1 MLHLDED
8 TTRDLFIA
16 ITRRPRLILITS
28 LLLIIGLAGG
38 LAQLVKDTSVKAFIP
53 PDHPSLVADDLVEEV
68 FGISDSLA
76 VALVFDDERGVFTPE
91 ALTLI
96 ARITDELRQLPGVRP
111 DRVSSIAT
119 ESSIRGEYGSVYVDP
134 YVLEGAITED
144 AARDSFARWQNMPP
158 HQNSL
163 VSADGQAAVIMLELE
178 KSADASS
185 SYEAALAL
193 AEGYGST
200 GVEIHVAGPGAV
212 SGYLSTY
219 IDRDARKLQPMVFAL
234 VLGFIYLAFRR
245 ASALPGPLLV
255 VVGAAGGSLGLMAW
269 LGVPYYAITNA
280 LPVIIVAVS
289 VADSIH
295 ILSAYY
301 QARAQQPEAEARD
314 LVVAAMTAMA
324 RPITLTSLTTVAGFA
339 GIASASIMPPIAM
352 FAWFAAIGIALAW
365 LFSMFSLPSVL
376 VLMKPAASPA
386 FASWSHNEPSGLGRA
401 LAHIGAFAA
410 RRYFLVL
417 GVFSLAVVLLGM
429 QASQLRIDRS
439 QVDNFATDEPIY
451 LADRTINERF
461 AGSGFLDIVIETDAP
476 EGLLD
481 ARRIA
486 KIAAL
491 QEYFES
497 LEHVGKTISI
507 VDYLAQLHVALEELP
522 ANAALDRPLPQ
533 DDMAIAQYLLVYESS
548 GDPTDFEEEIDMD
561 YQRALL
567 RGVLNESHFS
577 RTRDTVEALQR
588 YLRETVNEPG
598 MRASLSGD
606 INISYHWMSSLQR
619 SHFNGVLLSL
629 ALVLVT
635 SIIVFRSIS
644 SGLVAVVP
652 VSITVLLLY
661 AAMAFFD
668 VYLEPATSMFAA
680 IAIGVGVDFAIHLID
695 KLHEA
700 LKLHDEDIDLAVD
713 HALPL
718 TARACLFNALALGL
732 GFAVLTSSDL
742 PTLQRFG
749 GLVALASLGSYLSA
763 LVLVPAMFAF
773 GRSINHAAF
782 KPRDGIAPRTALA
795 AVLLLMGLLIAEPGR
810 SEELSGESIARQ
822 IINRPEGNATRR
834 VIDITLTDRR
844 GKTRE
849 RSALV
854 LKQNDAEARTTRF
867 TYLAPKSVYE
877 VSFLSRDYHHDNH
890 HGNHSDEQSD
900 DRWLY
905 LPATRKVRRIPAS
918 DRGDYFLGTDFTY
931 EDIQSE
937 LKLPLAD
944 YVFSFDGPVTRDG
957 QELLSLSGKTR
968 TADIAKELGYGGFLA
983 LVDAQS
989 WLFREIRF
997 MDINGEP
1004 LKTVTVHAI
1013 EEHDGI
1019 WTATDIEVAN
1029 QQSGHGTRFRYR
1041 EVAYPES
1048 LPETAFEPAALG
1060 RGLPQTLMP

>member
-1 MLHLDED
+1 
-8 TTRDLFIA
+8 
-16 ITRRPRLILITS
+16 
-28 LLLIIGLAGG
+28 
-38 LAQLVKDTSVKAFIP
+38 
-53 PDHPSLVADDLVEEV
+53 
-68 FGISDSLA
+68 
-76 VALVFDDERGVFTPE
+76 
-91 ALTLI
+91 
-96 ARITDELRQLPGVRP
+96 
-111 DRVSSIAT
+111 
-119 ESSIRGEYGSVYVDP
+119 VDP
-134 YVLEGAITED
+134 YLIPGAID
-144 AARDSFARWQNMPP
+144 QAAAADSYARWQNMPP

-163 VSADGQAAVIMLELE
+163 VSADARAAVIMLELE
-178 KSADASS
+178 PDADASD

-193 AEGYGST
+193 ARGFARP

-219 IDRDARKLQPMVFAL
+219 IDRDARKLQPMVFVL
-234 VLGFIYLAFRR
+234 VLGFIFLAFRR

-269 LGVPYYAITNA
+269 LGIPYYAITNA

-301 QARAQQPEAEARD
+301 QARAQDPKADTRE
-314 LVVAAMTAMA
+314 LVVAAMTSMA

-352 FAWFAAIGIALAW
+352 FAWFAAVGIALAW

-376 VLMKPAASPA
+376 VLMKPSASPA
-386 FASWSHNEPSGLGRA
+386 FNSWSHNEPSGLGRV
-401 LAHIGAFAA
+401 LAHTGAFAA
-410 RRYFLVL
+410 QRYPWVL
-417 GVFSLAVVLLGM
+417 GFFALALILLGI

-439 QVDNFATDEPIY
+439 QVDNFATDEPIFQ
-451 LADRTINERF
+451 ADRTINERF
-461 AGSGFLDIVIETDAP
+461 AGSGFLDIIIETDEP
-476 EGLLD
+476 EGLLN
-481 ARRIA
+481 ARRIG

-491 QEYFES
+491 QDYFET
-497 LEHVGKTISI
+497 LDHVGKTVSI
-507 VDYLAQLHVALEELP
+507 ADYLAQLHVALEELP
-522 ANAALDRPLPQ
+522 ADSVVTRPLP
-533 DDMAIAQYLLVYESS
+533 DADMAIAQYLLVYESS

-577 RTRDTVEALQR
+577 MTRETVEALQA
-588 YLRETVNEPG
+588 YLREEFNEPG
-598 MRASLSGD
+598 MHASLSGD

-619 SHFNGVLLSL
+619 SHFNGVFLSL
-629 ALVLVT
+629 ALVLIT
-635 SIIVFRSIS
+635 SIIVFRSVS
-644 SGLVAVVP
+644 SGIVAVVP

-732 GFAVLTSSDL
+732 GFAVLMSSDL

-763 LVLVPAMFAF
+763 LVLVPALFAF
-773 GRSINHAAF
+773 GRSLSHRAF
-782 KPRDGIAPRTALA
+782 NPRDGIAPRTAVA
-795 AVLLLMGLLIAEPGR
+795 ALLLIGGLTFFAEQGKAADWT
-810 SEELSGESIARQ
+810 GEDIARQ
-822 IINRPEGNATRR
+822 IVERPEGHATRR

-849 RSALV
+849 RSALI
-854 LKQNDAEARTTRF
+854 LKLNDAQARTTRF

-877 VSFLSRDYHHDNH
+877 VTFLSRDYH
-890 HGNHSDEQSD
+890 SEEQGD

-944 YVFSFDGPVTRDG
+944 YEFSFDGLETRDAD
-957 QELLSLSGKTR
+957 ELLGLSGKTR
-968 TADIAKELGYGGFLA
+968 TPEIARELGYSGFEA
-983 LVDAQS
+983 LVDAQT

-997 MDINGEP
+997 MDLNGEL
-1004 LKTVTVHAI
+1004 LKTVTVHSTQQ
-1013 EEHDGI
+1013 DGDI
-1019 WTATDIEVAN
+1019 WTAMDIEVVN
-1029 QQSGHGTRFRYR
+1029 HQTQHETRFRYR
-1041 EVAYPES
+1041 EVDYPEG
-1048 LPETAFEPAALG
+1048 LPEEAFEPAVLG